1 MSINRILGRGRG
13 VKATKNKLRN
23 KIIGEEGHK
32 ALKRTPSQRLKPGEN
47 QFWQIR
53 VEIKANYGKKLST
66 LYQEV

>member
-1 MSINRILGRGRG
+1 M
-13 VKATKNKLRN
+13 TKNKLRN